1 MEHDRRDAERR
12 AESEAIL
19 KRLREETDI
28 QVGGTTARMLSNA
41 RGHFSAD
48 DADPND
54 RIEVVGTRIGRALGL
69 VGFVVLVFLFV
80 QTYFLS

>member
-1 MEHDRRDAERR
+1 MERDRLDAERR
-12 AESEAIL
+12 TESEAIL
-19 KRLREETDI
+19 KRLREETDV
-28 QVGGTTARMLSNA
+28 QVGGTTTRMLTNA

-54 RIEVVGTRIGRALGL
+54 RIEVIGTRIGRGLGL
-69 VGFVVLVFLFV
+69 VGFVVLLFLFA

>member
-12 AESEAIL
+12 TESEAIL

-28 QVGGTTARMLSNA
+28 QVGGTTARMLSNT

-54 RIEVVGTRIGRALGL
+54 RIEVIGTRIGRALGL

>member
-28 QVGGTTARMLSNA
+28 QVGGTTARMLSNT

-54 RIEVVGTRIGRALGL
+54 RIEVIGTRIGRALGL

>member
-28 QVGGTTARMLSNA
+28 QVGGTTARMLSNT

-54 RIEVVGTRIGRALGL
+54 RIEVIGTRIGRALGL
-69 VGFVVLVFLFV
+69 VGFVVLLFLFV